1 MHRARGQD
9 PPRADQRSSSGGRM
23 TSQLLAQLAIFVISA
38 FLGFELISRVPNLLH
53 TPLMS
58 ATNAIHGIVL
68 VGAIIA
74 LASASDGFTATVGL
88 IAVVFGAMNVVG
100 GFWVTTRMLGMFG
113 PPKKRVKKREEWPLQ
128 VAPFLA
134 YLAAAALFI
143 YGIRRLRTPETA
155 RSGNTLAAV
164 GMVIALVAT
173 IFVADIDRVLGALE
187 IGAGVL
193 VGSMIGAVAA
203 QRVQM
208 TAMPQMVAAFN
219 GVGGAAAALVAV
231 SEFYRVEALG
241 VVQETLVSAITV
253 LLSVII
259 GTISFS
265 GSIIAF
271 VKLQELALG
280 GSVTFPLQQVVNA
293 LIALSILLLSAN
305 IVADGAILPFLSPL
319 ASLYVILGAAL
330 LLGVLFVI
338 PIGGAGMSIVIS
350 LLNAF
355 TGLAAAAS
363 GFVLSN
369 YALIISGTL
378 VGASGTILT
387 RLMSGALG
395 RPLGKIIFAGIA
407 ASGTS
412 SGGQQQD
419 REVNDASASEVG
431 EYLADDAE
439 KVIVVPGYGLAV
451 AQAQQAMRDLVETLE
466 SEGKE
471 VLFGIHPVAGRMP
484 GHMNVLLTEVGI
496 PYEKLYDLED
506 INPEFEETDAAIIV
520 GANDVVNPAAN
531 DPEQDSPIS
540 GMPILNVEAADR
552 VIFIKR
558 SLSPGFAGVDNPLF
572 YDTEKTMMLFSDA
585 KQGLQDL
592 NEAVKNG

>member
-1 MHRARGQD
+1 M
-9 PPRADQRSSSGGRM
+9 
-23 TSQLLAQLAIFVISA
+23 
-38 FLGFELISRVPNLLH
+38 
-53 TPLMS
+53 
-58 ATNAIHGIVL
+58 
-68 VGAIIA
+68 
-74 LASASDGFTATVGL
+74 
-88 IAVVFGAMNVVG
+88 
-100 GFWVTTRMLGMFG
+100 
-113 PPKKRVKKREEWPLQ
+113 Q
-128 VAPFLA
+128 VWTFLA
-134 YLAAAALFI
+134 YLVAAALFI
-143 YGIRRLRTPETA
+143 TGIRRLRRPETA
-155 RSGNTLAAV
+155 RSGNTIAAV

-173 IFVADIDRVLGALE
+173 IFVANIDEALSTVE
-187 IGAGVL
+187 IGVGVL
-193 VGSMIGAVAA
+193 VGAVIGAVAA

-241 VVQETLVSAITV
+241 SGQEPLVSAIAV
-253 LLSVII
+253 LLSVVI

-293 LIALSILLLSAN
+293 LIALSILVLAAN
-305 IVADGAILPFLSPL
+305 IVTDGAVLPFLSPL
-319 ASLYVILGAAL
+319 ISLYVIIGAAL

-338 PIGGAGMSIVIS
+338 PIGGADMPIVIS

-355 TGLAAAAS
+355 TGIAAAAS
-363 GFVLSN
+363 GFVLDN

-387 RLMSGALG
+387 QNMSSALG

-412 SGGQQQD
+412 KGGDQED
-419 REVNDASASEVG
+419 KEVNDASPEEVG
-431 EYLADDAE
+431 EFLSDEAE
-439 KVIVVPGYGLAV
+439 KVVIVPGYGLAV
-451 AQAQQAMRDLVETLE
+451 AQAQGAIRELTEALE

-484 GHMNVLLTEVGI
+484 GHMNVLLTEAGI

-506 INPEFEETDAAIIV
+506 INPEFEDADAAIIV

-585 KQGLQDL
+585 KQGLQDVIS
-592 NEAVKNG
+592 AMKS

>member
-1 MHRARGQD
+1 
-9 PPRADQRSSSGGRM
+9 
-23 TSQLLAQLAIFVISA
+23 
-38 FLGFELISRVPNLLH
+38 
-53 TPLMS
+53 
-58 ATNAIHGIVL
+58 
-68 VGAIIA
+68 
-74 LASASDGFTATVGL
+74 
-88 IAVVFGAMNVVG
+88 
-100 GFWVTTRMLGMFG
+100 
-113 PPKKRVKKREEWPLQ
+113 
-128 VAPFLA
+128 
-134 YLAAAALFI
+134 
-143 YGIRRLRTPETA
+143 
-155 RSGNTLAAV
+155 
-164 GMVIALVAT
+164 
-173 IFVADIDRVLGALE
+173 
-187 IGAGVL
+187 
-193 VGSMIGAVAA
+193 
-203 QRVQM
+203 M

-219 GVGGAAAALVAV
+219 GVGGGAAALVAV

-241 VVQETLVSAITV
+241 QGQETLVSAVAV
-253 LLSVII
+253 LFSVII
-259 GTISFS
+259 GTVSFA

-271 VKLQELALG
+271 IKLQELALT

-293 LIALSILLLSAN
+293 AIFLSILLLSAN
-305 IVADGAILPFLSPL
+305 ILAGGIVLSPL
-319 ASLYVILGAAL
+319 VSLYLILGASL

-338 PIGGAGMSIVIS
+338 PIGGADMPIVIS

-407 ASGTS
+407 ASGD
-412 SGGQQQD
+412 SGSEQQED
-419 REVNDASASEVG
+419 REVNDRSAGEVG
-431 EYLADDAE
+431 EYLADEAE
-439 KVIVVPGYGLAV
+439 KVVIVPGYGLAV
-451 AQAQQAMRDLVETLE
+451 AQAQQALRDLVETLE

-506 INPEFEETDAAIIV
+506 INPEFDDADAAIIV
-520 GANDVVNPAAN
+520 GANDVVNPSAN
-531 DPEQDSPIS
+531 DPEVESPIS
-540 GMPILNVEAADR
+540 GMPVLTVENAEH

-572 YDTEKTMMLFSDA
+572 YDTEKTIMLFSDA

-592 NEAVKNG
+592 NEAVKNS

>member
-1 MHRARGQD
+1 
-9 PPRADQRSSSGGRM
+9 
-23 TSQLLAQLAIFVISA
+23 
-38 FLGFELISRVPNLLH
+38 
-53 TPLMS
+53 
-58 ATNAIHGIVL
+58 
-68 VGAIIA
+68 
-74 LASASDGFTATVGL
+74 
-88 IAVVFGAMNVVG
+88 
-100 GFWVTTRMLGMFG
+100 
-113 PPKKRVKKREEWPLQ
+113 LQ

-164 GMVIALVAT
+164 GMVIALIAT
-173 IFVADIDRVLGALE
+173 IFVADIDKVLSAGQ
-187 IGAGVL
+187 IGVGVL
-193 VGSMIGAVAA
+193 IGSVLGAVAA

-219 GVGGAAAALVAV
+219 GVGGGAAALVAV

-241 VVQETLVSAITV
+241 QGQETLVSAIAV

-259 GTISFS
+259 GTVSFA
-265 GSIIAF
+265 GSTIAF
-271 VKLQELALG
+271 IKLQELALT

-293 LIALSILLLSAN
+293 AIFLGILLLSAN
-305 IVADGAILPFLSPL
+305 ILAGGLVLSPL
-319 ASLYVILGAAL
+319 VSLYLILGASL

-338 PIGGAGMSIVIS
+338 PIGGADMPIVIS

-407 ASGTS
+407 ASG
-412 SGGQQQD
+412 GGGSEQQED
-419 REVNDASASEVG
+419 REVNDRSAGEVG

-439 KVIVVPGYGLAV
+439 KVVIVPGYGLAV

-506 INPEFEETDAAIIV
+506 INPEFDDADAAIIV
-520 GANDVVNPAAN
+520 GANDVVNPSAN
-531 DPEQDSPIS
+531 DPEVESPIS
-540 GMPILNVEAADR
+540 GMPVLTVENAEH

-592 NEAVKNG
+592 NEAVKNS

>member
-1 MHRARGQD
+1 
-9 PPRADQRSSSGGRM
+9 
-23 TSQLLAQLAIFVISA
+23 
-38 FLGFELISRVPNLLH
+38 
-53 TPLMS
+53 
-58 ATNAIHGIVL
+58 
-68 VGAIIA
+68 
-74 LASASDGFTATVGL
+74 
-88 IAVVFGAMNVVG
+88 
-100 GFWVTTRMLGMFG
+100 
-113 PPKKRVKKREEWPLQ
+113 LQ

-155 RSGNTLAAV
+155 RSGNTLAAI
-164 GMVIALVAT
+164 GMVIALIAT
-173 IFVADIDRVLGALE
+173 IFVADIDGVLS
-187 IGAGVL
+187 IGQISIGVL
-193 VGSMIGAVAA
+193 VGAVVGAVTA
-203 QRVQM
+203 QRVRM

-219 GVGGAAAALVAV
+219 GVGGGAAALIAV
-231 SEFYRVEALG
+231 SEFYQVEALG
-241 VVQETLVSAITV
+241 QGQETIVASIAV
-253 LLSVII
+253 LLSVVI
-259 GTISFS
+259 GTVSFA

-271 VKLQELALG
+271 TKLQELALT

-293 LIALSILLLSAN
+293 AIFLGILLLSAN
-305 IVADGAILPFLSPL
+305 ILAGGLVLSPL
-319 ASLYVILGAAL
+319 VSLYLILGASL

-338 PIGGAGMSIVIS
+338 PIGGADMPIVIS

-412 SGGQQQD
+412 SGGQQED

-431 EYLADDAE
+431 EYLADEAE
-439 KVIVVPGYGLAV
+439 KVVIVPGYGLAV

-506 INPEFEETDAAIIV
+506 INPEFDDADAAIIV
-520 GANDVVNPAAN
+520 GANDVVNPSAN
-531 DPEQDSPIS
+531 DPEVESPIS
-540 GMPILNVEAADR
+540 GMPVLTVENAEH

-572 YDTEKTMMLFSDA
+572 YDTDKTMMLFSDA

>member
-1 MHRARGQD
+1 
-9 PPRADQRSSSGGRM
+9 
-23 TSQLLAQLAIFVISA
+23 
-38 FLGFELISRVPNLLH
+38 
-53 TPLMS
+53 
-58 ATNAIHGIVL
+58 
-68 VGAIIA
+68 
-74 LASASDGFTATVGL
+74 
-88 IAVVFGAMNVVG
+88 
-100 GFWVTTRMLGMFG
+100 
-113 PPKKRVKKREEWPLQ
+113 LQ

-155 RSGNTLAAV
+155 RSGNTLAAL
-164 GMVIALVAT
+164 GMVIALIAT
-173 IFVADIDRVLGALE
+173 IFVADIDKVLSAAE

-193 VGSMIGAVAA
+193 VGSVLGAVAA
-203 QRVQM
+203 QRVHM

-219 GVGGAAAALVAV
+219 GVGGGAAALVAV

-241 VVQETLVSAITV
+241 QGQETLVSAVAV

-259 GTISFS
+259 GTVSFA

-271 VKLQELALG
+271 IKLQELALT

-293 LIALSILLLSAN
+293 AIFLSILLLSAN
-305 IVADGAILPFLSPL
+305 ILAGGIVLSPL
-319 ASLYVILGAAL
+319 VSLYLILGASL

-338 PIGGAGMSIVIS
+338 PIGGADMPIVIS

-407 ASGTS
+407 ASGD
-412 SGGQQQD
+412 SGSEQQED
-419 REVNDASASEVG
+419 REVNDRSAGEVG
-431 EYLADDAE
+431 EYLADEAE
-439 KVIVVPGYGLAV
+439 KLVIVPGYGLAV
-451 AQAQQAMRDLVETLE
+451 AQAQQALRDLVETLE

-506 INPEFEETDAAIIV
+506 INPEFDDADAAIIV
-520 GANDVVNPAAN
+520 GANDVVNPSAN
-531 DPEQDSPIS
+531 DPEVESPIS
-540 GMPILNVEAADR
+540 GMPVLTVENAEH

-572 YDTEKTMMLFSDA
+572 YDTEKTIMLFSDA

-592 NEAVKNG
+592 NEAVKNS

>member
-1 MHRARGQD
+1 
-9 PPRADQRSSSGGRM
+9 
-23 TSQLLAQLAIFVISA
+23 
-38 FLGFELISRVPNLLH
+38 
-53 TPLMS
+53 
-58 ATNAIHGIVL
+58 
-68 VGAIIA
+68 
-74 LASASDGFTATVGL
+74 
-88 IAVVFGAMNVVG
+88 
-100 GFWVTTRMLGMFG
+100 
-113 PPKKRVKKREEWPLQ
+113 LQ

-173 IFVADIDRVLGALE
+173 IFVADIDRVLSAAE
-187 IGAGVL
+187 IGVGVL
-193 VGSMIGAVAA
+193 VGAVIGAVAA

-219 GVGGAAAALVAV
+219 GVGGGAAALVAV

-241 VVQETLVSAITV
+241 QGQETLVSGITV

-259 GTISFS
+259 GTVSFA
-265 GSIIAF
+265 GSTIAF
-271 VKLQELALG
+271 IKLQELALT

-293 LIALSILLLSAN
+293 AIFLGILLLSAN
-305 IVADGAILPFLSPL
+305 ILAGGLVLSPL
-319 ASLYVILGAAL
+319 VSLYLILGASL

-338 PIGGAGMSIVIS
+338 PIGGADMPIVIS

-407 ASGTS
+407 ASG
-412 SGGQQQD
+412 GGGSEQQED
-419 REVNDASASEVG
+419 REVNDASAGEVG
-431 EYLADDAE
+431 EYLADEAE
-439 KVIVVPGYGLAV
+439 KVVIVPGYGLAV

-506 INPEFEETDAAIIV
+506 INPEFDDADAAIIV
-520 GANDVVNPAAN
+520 GANDVVNPSAN
-531 DPEQDSPIS
+531 DPEVESPIS
-540 GMPILNVEAADR
+540 GMPVLNVENAEH

>member
-1 MHRARGQD
+1 
-9 PPRADQRSSSGGRM
+9 
-23 TSQLLAQLAIFVISA
+23 
-38 FLGFELISRVPNLLH
+38 
-53 TPLMS
+53 
-58 ATNAIHGIVL
+58 
-68 VGAIIA
+68 
-74 LASASDGFTATVGL
+74 
-88 IAVVFGAMNVVG
+88 
-100 GFWVTTRMLGMFG
+100 
-113 PPKKRVKKREEWPLQ
+113 LQ

-173 IFVADIDRVLGALE
+173 IFVADIDKVLSAAQ

-193 VGSMIGAVAA
+193 VGSVLGAVAA
-203 QRVQM
+203 QRVHM

-219 GVGGAAAALVAV
+219 GVGGGAAALVAV

-241 VVQETLVSAITV
+241 QGHEMLVSAVAV

-259 GTISFS
+259 GTISFA

-271 VKLQELALG
+271 IKLQELALT

-293 LIALSILLLSAN
+293 AIFLGILLLSAN
-305 IVADGAILPFLSPL
+305 ILAGGLVLSPL
-319 ASLYVILGAAL
+319 VSLYLILGASL

-338 PIGGAGMSIVIS
+338 PIGGADMPIVIS

-407 ASGTS
+407 ASGD
-412 SGGQQQD
+412 SGSEQQED
-419 REVNDASASEVG
+419 REVNDRSAGEVG
-431 EYLADDAE
+431 EYLADEAE
-439 KVIVVPGYGLAV
+439 KVVIVPGYGLAV

-506 INPEFEETDAAIIV
+506 INPEFEDADAAIIV
-520 GANDVVNPAAN
+520 GANDVVNPSAN
-531 DPEQDSPIS
+531 DPEVESPIS
-540 GMPILNVEAADR
+540 GMPVLTVENAEH

-592 NEAVKNG
+592 NEAVKNS

>member
-1 MHRARGQD
+1 
-9 PPRADQRSSSGGRM
+9 
-23 TSQLLAQLAIFVISA
+23 
-38 FLGFELISRVPNLLH
+38 
-53 TPLMS
+53 
-58 ATNAIHGIVL
+58 
-68 VGAIIA
+68 
-74 LASASDGFTATVGL
+74 
-88 IAVVFGAMNVVG
+88 
-100 GFWVTTRMLGMFG
+100 
-113 PPKKRVKKREEWPLQ
+113 LQ

-155 RSGNTLAAV
+155 RSGNTLAAI
-164 GMVIALVAT
+164 GMVIALIAT
-173 IFVADIDRVLGALE
+173 IFVADIDKVLSAAE

-193 VGSMIGAVAA
+193 VGSVLGAVAA
-203 QRVQM
+203 QRVHM

-219 GVGGAAAALVAV
+219 GVGGGAAALVAV

-241 VVQETLVSAITV
+241 QGHETLVSAVAV

-259 GTISFS
+259 GTVSFA

-271 VKLQELALG
+271 IKLQELALT

-293 LIALSILLLSAN
+293 AIFLSILLLSAN
-305 IVADGAILPFLSPL
+305 ILAGGIVLSPL
-319 ASLYVILGAAL
+319 VSLYLILGASL

-338 PIGGAGMSIVIS
+338 PIGGADMPIVIS

-407 ASGTS
+407 ASGD
-412 SGGQQQD
+412 SGSEQQED
-419 REVNDASASEVG
+419 REVNDRSAGEVG
-431 EYLADDAE
+431 EYLADEAE
-439 KVIVVPGYGLAV
+439 KVVIVPGYGLAV
-451 AQAQQAMRDLVETLE
+451 AQAQQALRDLVETLE

-506 INPEFEETDAAIIV
+506 INPEFDDADAAIIV
-520 GANDVVNPAAN
+520 GANDVVNPSAN
-531 DPEQDSPIS
+531 DPEVESPIS
-540 GMPILNVEAADR
+540 GMPVLTVENAEH

-572 YDTEKTMMLFSDA
+572 YDTEKTIMLFSDA

-592 NEAVKNG
+592 NEAVKNS

>member
-1 MHRARGQD
+1 
-9 PPRADQRSSSGGRM
+9 
-23 TSQLLAQLAIFVISA
+23 
-38 FLGFELISRVPNLLH
+38 
-53 TPLMS
+53 
-58 ATNAIHGIVL
+58 
-68 VGAIIA
+68 
-74 LASASDGFTATVGL
+74 
-88 IAVVFGAMNVVG
+88 
-100 GFWVTTRMLGMFG
+100 
-113 PPKKRVKKREEWPLQ
+113 LQ
-128 VAPFLA
+128 VGSFIA
-134 YLAAAALFI
+134 YLVAAALFI

-164 GMVIALVAT
+164 GMVIALIAT
-173 IFVADIDRVLGALE
+173 VFVADIDDVLGIGE
-187 IGAGVL
+187 ISVGVL
-193 VGSMIGAVAA
+193 VGAVIGAVAA

-219 GVGGAAAALVAV
+219 GVGGGAAALIAV

-241 VVQETLVSAITV
+241 QGQETIVSSIAV
-253 LLSVII
+253 LLSVVI
-259 GTISFS
+259 GTVSFA

-271 VKLQELALG
+271 TKLQELALT

-293 LIALSILLLSAN
+293 AIFLVILLLSVN
-305 IVADGAILPFLSPL
+305 ILAGGIVITPL
-319 ASLYVILGAAL
+319 VSLYLILGASL

-338 PIGGAGMSIVIS
+338 PIGGADMPIVIS

-387 RLMSGALG
+387 RLMSSALG

-407 ASGTS
+407 ASGGS
-412 SGGQQQD
+412 QGEQQED
-419 REVNDASASEVG
+419 REVNDTSASEVG
-431 EYLADDAE
+431 EYLADEAE
-439 KVIVVPGYGLAV
+439 KVVIVPGYGLAV

-496 PYEKLYDLED
+496 PYDKLYDLED
-506 INPEFEETDAAIIV
+506 INPEFEDADAAIIV
-520 GANDVVNPAAN
+520 GANDVVNPSAN
-531 DPEQDSPIS
+531 DPEVESPIS
-540 GMPILNVEAADR
+540 GMPVLTVENAEH

-572 YDTEKTMMLFSDA
+572 YDTDKTMMLFSDA

>member
-1 MHRARGQD
+1 M
-9 PPRADQRSSSGGRM
+9 
-23 TSQLLAQLAIFVISA
+23 
-38 FLGFELISRVPNLLH
+38 
-53 TPLMS
+53 
-58 ATNAIHGIVL
+58 
-68 VGAIIA
+68 
-74 LASASDGFTATVGL
+74 
-88 IAVVFGAMNVVG
+88 
-100 GFWVTTRMLGMFG
+100 
-113 PPKKRVKKREEWPLQ
+113 Q
-128 VAPFLA
+128 VATFVA

-155 RSGNTLAAV
+155 RSGNTLAAA
-164 GMVIALVAT
+164 GMVIALIAT
-173 IFVADIDRVLGALE
+173 VFVADIDSVLSVGQ
-187 IGAGVL
+187 ISIGVL
-193 VGSMIGAVAA
+193 VGSVIGAVAA

-219 GVGGAAAALVAV
+219 GVGGGAAALIAV

-241 VVQETLVSAITV
+241 QGQETIVASIAV
-253 LLSVII
+253 LLSVVI
-259 GTISFS
+259 GTVSFA

-271 VKLQELALG
+271 TKLQELALT

-293 LIALSILLLSAN
+293 AIFLVILLLSAN
-305 IVADGAILPFLSPL
+305 ILAGGIVLSPL
-319 ASLYVILGAAL
+319 VSLYLILGASL

-338 PIGGAGMSIVIS
+338 PIGGADMPIVIS

-412 SGGQQQD
+412 SGGQQED

-439 KVIVVPGYGLAV
+439 KVIIVPGYGLAV

-496 PYEKLYDLED
+496 PYDKLYDLED
-506 INPEFEETDAAIIV
+506 INPEFDDADAAIIV
-520 GANDVVNPAAN
+520 GANDVVNPSAS
-531 DPEQDSPIS
+531 DPEVESPIS
-540 GMPILNVEAADR
+540 GMPVLTVENAEH

-585 KQGLQDL
+585 KQGLQDV
-592 NEAVKNG
+592 NEAVKNT

>member
-1 MHRARGQD
+1 
-9 PPRADQRSSSGGRM
+9 
-23 TSQLLAQLAIFVISA
+23 
-38 FLGFELISRVPNLLH
+38 
-53 TPLMS
+53 
-58 ATNAIHGIVL
+58 
-68 VGAIIA
+68 
-74 LASASDGFTATVGL
+74 
-88 IAVVFGAMNVVG
+88 
-100 GFWVTTRMLGMFG
+100 
-113 PPKKRVKKREEWPLQ
+113 LQ
-128 VAPFLA
+128 VATFVA

-143 YGIRRLRTPETA
+143 YGIKRLRTPETA
-155 RSGNTLAAV
+155 RSGNTLAAA
-164 GMVIALVAT
+164 GMVVALIATV
-173 IFVADIDRVLGALE
+173 FVADIDDVLSVGQ
-187 IGAGVL
+187 ISIGVL
-193 VGSMIGAVAA
+193 AGGVVGAVAA

-219 GVGGAAAALVAV
+219 GVGGGAAALIAV

-241 VVQETLVSAITV
+241 QGQETVVSAIAV
-253 LLSVII
+253 LLSVVI
-259 GTISFS
+259 GTVSFA
-265 GSIIAF
+265 GSVIAF
-271 VKLQELALG
+271 TKLQELALT

-293 LIALSILLLSAN
+293 AIFLVILLLSVN
-305 IVADGAILPFLSPL
+305 IVAGGLVLSPL
-319 ASLYVILGAAL
+319 VSLYLILAASL

-338 PIGGAGMSIVIS
+338 PIGGADMPIVIS

-412 SGGQQQD
+412 SGGQQED

-439 KVIVVPGYGLAV
+439 KVIIVPGYGLAV

-496 PYEKLYDLED
+496 PYDKLYDLED
-506 INPEFEETDAAIIV
+506 INPEFDDADAAIIV
-520 GANDVVNPAAN
+520 GANDVVNPSAG
-531 DPEQDSPIS
+531 DPEVESPIS
-540 GMPILNVEAADR
+540 GMPVLTVENAEH

>member
-1 MHRARGQD
+1 M
-9 PPRADQRSSSGGRM
+9 
-23 TSQLLAQLAIFVISA
+23 
-38 FLGFELISRVPNLLH
+38 
-53 TPLMS
+53 
-58 ATNAIHGIVL
+58 
-68 VGAIIA
+68 
-74 LASASDGFTATVGL
+74 
-88 IAVVFGAMNVVG
+88 
-100 GFWVTTRMLGMFG
+100 
-113 PPKKRVKKREEWPLQ
+113 Q

-155 RSGNTLAAV
+155 RSGNTLAAI
-164 GMVIALVAT
+164 GMVIALIAT
-173 IFVADIDRVLGALE
+173 IFVADIDKVLSAAE

-193 VGSMIGAVAA
+193 VGSVLGAVAA

-219 GVGGAAAALVAV
+219 GVGGGAAALVAV

-241 VVQETLVSAITV
+241 QGHETLVSAVAV

-259 GTISFS
+259 GTVSFA

-271 VKLQELALG
+271 IKLQELALT
-280 GSVTFPLQQVVNA
+280 GSVTFPLQQVVNTVIF
-293 LIALSILLLSAN
+293 LGILLLSAN
-305 IVADGAILPFLSPL
+305 VLAGGLVLSPL
-319 ASLYVILGAAL
+319 ISLYLILGASL
-330 LLGVLFVI
+330 LLGILFVI
-338 PIGGAGMSIVIS
+338 PIGGADMPIVIS

-407 ASGTS
+407 ASG
-412 SGGQQQD
+412 GGGSEQQED
-419 REVNDASASEVG
+419 REVNDASAGEVG
-431 EYLADDAE
+431 EYLADEAE
-439 KVIVVPGYGLAV
+439 KVVIVPGYGLAV

-496 PYEKLYDLED
+496 SYEKLYDLED
-506 INPEFEETDAAIIV
+506 INPEFEDTDAAIIV
-520 GANDVVNPAAN
+520 GANDVVNPSAN
-531 DPEQDSPIS
+531 DPEVESPIS
-540 GMPILNVEAADR
+540 GMPVLTVENAEH

-572 YDTEKTMMLFSDA
+572 YDTDKTMMLFSDA

>member
-1 MHRARGQD
+1 
-9 PPRADQRSSSGGRM
+9 
-23 TSQLLAQLAIFVISA
+23 V
-38 FLGFELISRVPNLLH
+38 
-53 TPLMS
+53 
-58 ATNAIHGIVL
+58 
-68 VGAIIA
+68 
-74 LASASDGFTATVGL
+74 
-88 IAVVFGAMNVVG
+88 
-100 GFWVTTRMLGMFG
+100 
-113 PPKKRVKKREEWPLQ
+113 Q
-128 VAPFLA
+128 VWTFLA
-134 YLAAAALFI
+134 YLVAAALFI
-143 YGIRRLRTPETA
+143 TGIRRLRRPETA
-155 RSGNTLAAV
+155 RSGNTIAAV

-173 IFVADIDRVLGALE
+173 IFVANIDQALSTVE
-187 IGAGVL
+187 IGVGVL
-193 VGSMIGAVAA
+193 VGSVIGAVAA

-219 GVGGAAAALVAV
+219 GVGGAAAALIAV

-241 VVQETLVSAITV
+241 SGQEPLVSAIAV
-253 LLSVII
+253 LLSVVI

-293 LIALSILLLSAN
+293 LIALSILVLAAN
-305 IVADGAILPFLSPL
+305 IVTDGAILPFLSPL
-319 ASLYVILGAAL
+319 ISLYVIIGAAL

-338 PIGGAGMSIVIS
+338 PIGGADMPIVIS

-355 TGLAAAAS
+355 TGIAAAAS
-363 GFVLSN
+363 GFVLDN

-387 RLMSGALG
+387 QNMSSALG

-412 SGGQQQD
+412 KGGDQED
-419 REVNDASASEVG
+419 KEVNDASPEEVG
-431 EYLADDAE
+431 EFLSDEAE
-439 KVIVVPGYGLAV
+439 KVVIVPGYGLAV
-451 AQAQQAMRDLVETLE
+451 AQAQGAIRELTDALE

-484 GHMNVLLTEVGI
+484 GHMNVLLTEAGI

-506 INPEFEETDAAIIV
+506 INPEFEDADAAIIV

-531 DPEQDSPIS
+531 DPEQESPIS

-572 YDTEKTMMLFSDA
+572 YNTEKTMMLFSDA
-585 KQGLQDL
+585 KQGLQDVTSAL
-592 NEAVKNG
+592 KR